1 MSKPKRAVPEDLGL
15 TYVTLDVTV
24 KKYPRIKFSMDKSTG
39 EMTPMLEIKRN
50 DPILM
55 DIPIL
60 INPKGANV
68 TFANLFLRHIAVTN
82 QLQLKSL
89 KTYSQA
95 LLAFYRWLDF
105 EDKTIHDITN
115 EPENGVVYLFRDFL
129 VCNLK
134 KMSDQGE
141 IEGMYSPSTGKTYI
155 LAIVKY
161 YEFLNS
167 NLIIQISQNF
177 IPFTYKTVRIAKKAS
192 AAHDI
197 LSHTK
202 QGTQYIEAQTTGLTK
217 PFGKS
222 QPLPSHHQLSPLLQE
237 DKAIFYSFLNLDESE
252 DVKDLMLYFST
263 ETGLRLEELISFPES
278 EIRRPDS
285 DVMKITIS
293 EIRNGCL
300 TKFDKERTLEIRSDV
315 MERLYQYKLSKQRKK
330 SLSKSIAF
338 KHGRLF
344 VKDDGWP
351 YSPNT
356 IQTYFSSLRNK
367 IRLIHLNWYFTVHD
381 LRATF
386 ATHWLHDMHVKTNL
400 LFDVLLDDLMH
411 LMGHNDTKETEKYVT
426 YMNTEK
432 NWLEFSQRKN
442 SFADKVVR
450 N

>member
-15 TYVTLDVTV
+15 TYVTVDVTV
-24 KKYPRIKFSMDKSTG
+24 KKYPRIKFSMDKNTG
-39 EMTPMLEIKRN
+39 EMTPILQRKRTE
-50 DPILM
+50 PILM

-60 INPKGANV
+60 INPQGENV
-68 TFANLFLRHIAVTN
+68 TFANLFIRHMAIRN
-82 QLQLKSL
+82 QLPLKSL

-105 EDKTIHDITN
+105 RDKTIHDITD
-115 EPENGVVYLFRDFL
+115 EPESGVVYLFRDFL
-129 VCNLK
+129 VDNLK
-134 KMSDQGE
+134 TMNEQGE
-141 IEGMYSPSTGKTYI
+141 VEGMYSPSTGSTYI

-177 IPFTYKTVRIAKKAS
+177 IPFTYKTVRIAKKS
-192 AAHDI
+192 GAAHDI

-202 QGTQYIEAQTTGLTK
+202 QGANYIVAESTGLTK

-222 QPLPSHHQLSPLLQE
+222 QPIPSHHKLSPLLQD
-237 DKAIFYSFLNLDESE
+237 DKEIFYSFLNIDQS
-252 DVKDLMLYFST
+252 DNVKDIMLYFST

-278 EIRRPDS
+278 EVRRPDS
-285 DVMKITIS
+285 DVMKVTIS

-300 TKFDKERTLEIRSDV
+300 TKFDKERTLEIKSDV
-315 MERLYQYKLSKQRKK
+315 MERLYQYKLSKQRKN

-344 VKDDGWP
+344 VKEDGWP
-351 YSPNT
+351 FSPNT

-367 IRLIHLNWYFTVHD
+367 IRLIHLDWYFTIHD

-411 LMGHNDTKETEKYVT
+411 LMGHNDANETEKYVT

-442 SFADKVVR
+442 SFADKVLR
-450 N
+450 K